1 MDTPVSIKITQNDPY
16 GYGFETE
23 FEAGGEKYLFAAFLD
38 DSEEQEFEV
47 VFSRVYRLPTSG
59 RLSTKFD
66 VMADMDIK
74 SALAV
79 FSGVKKSL
87 EAWLHTNEMQ
97 VKPPIFYFSAKE
109 LDASRVKLYDKFAK
123 MIARKT
129 KFKLERKSHG
139 KQVFYSFS
147 PK

>member
-47 VFSRVYRLPTSG
+47 AFSRYITKANG
-59 RLSTKFD
+59 RRSSKFD